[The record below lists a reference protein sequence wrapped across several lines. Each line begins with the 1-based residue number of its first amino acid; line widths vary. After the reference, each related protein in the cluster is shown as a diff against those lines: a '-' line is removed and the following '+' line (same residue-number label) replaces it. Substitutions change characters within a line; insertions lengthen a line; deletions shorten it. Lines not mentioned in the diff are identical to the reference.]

1 MELVLAADAQ
11 KLERDLVTHAAWG
24 ERLSV
29 DAYAARERRL
39 RSHPWA
45 RETMRT
51 WLLVEGREILASC
64 ETFRMKSWHRRG
76 HHRHEGST
84 LAIASV
90 FTEPALRCRGYATA
104 MMRRLVERTVR
115 EEPDVHGLVLYS
127 DVGPALYARAGFL
140 APAENM
146 DVVLEAAPGDPAAV
160 VDRLYGEAEVA
171 EALRAIP
178 LPDVEFLV
186 WPTAPQ
192 LDWHLERERAY
203 ADLLHR
209 PRPAFA
215 GARAGRSIL
224 LWAGD
229 LKNDRLVGLV
239 MHADEVADASAV
251 LEAARRVAAAAGL
264 AEVRL
269 WEVPRPFTTP
279 GRRVER
285 EGSLPMLCP
294 LARGLT
300 VDAWQRI
307 PRGLWV

>member
-1 MELVLAADAQ
+1 MELVLATDAQ
-11 KLERDLVTHAAWG
+11 KLERDLATHAAWG
-24 ERLSV
+24 ERLTV
-29 DAYAARERRL
+29 GAFTERERRL

-45 RETMRT
+45 REAMRT
-51 WLLVEGREILASC
+51 WFLVEGPELLASC
-64 ETFRMKSWHRRG
+64 ETFRMKSWFRRG
-76 HHRHEGST
+76 EQREEGAV
-84 LAIASV
+84 LAVASV
-90 FTEPALRCRGYATA
+90 FTEPALRGRGHAA
-104 MMRRLVERTVR
+104 ALLRRLVERTVR

-127 DVGPALYARAGFL
+127 DVGPALYARAGFH
-140 APAENM
+140 ASAETT
-146 DVVLEAAPGDPAAV
+146 DVVLEASHGDPAAV
-160 VDRLYGEAEVA
+160 VDRLYREAEVPG
-171 EALRAIP
+171 ALAQIP

-186 WPTAPQ
+186 WPTAAQ

-203 ADLLHR
+203 AEFLSR

-239 MHADEVADASAV
+239 MHADDVAGASAL
-251 LEAARRVAAAAGL
+251 LEAARRIAAGAGL
-264 AEVRL
+264 PEVRL

-279 GRRVER
+279 GRREGR

-294 LARGLT
+294 LARGLA
-300 VDAWQRI
+300 VEAWQRI